1 MIQLPVLTRQWLSC
15 QLLQG
20 SLQPTINLE
29 LPLIPETMPLFKMI
43 GLLCNKFKGG
53 KDKVMMVLA
62 IRVMLLV
69 LWETIHEGRQGLLNA
84 IIVKVND
91 TWLGNALS
99 LRGQGMLHGS
109 RIRKCSQAAQTTIPN
124 NAAFQT
130 EDLDAY
136 DFECDDVS
144 NAKSV
149 SMASLSNYCS
159 NVISNVPHSESYHN
173 DMGNQNLL
181 DEITEVQTVFNQME
195 VAVQQCSVDKQYV
208 LLTVMNSIIVYG
220 DSMNLEM
227 QRSQSYDKCLDLDAE
242 LLKKQNAYNELLKS
256 YSQLKKHCISLELTT
271 QLNQEIFQKD
281 KSCDSQNALEIPE
294 YFENNNL
301 KVQLQ
306 AKDTTIRKL
315 KEHIKSMREND
326 KEDKV
331 KQYMNEIE
339 TIKIELEHS
348 VAKLLSENEL
358 LHKEIKHLK
367 NIYKDQFDSIKKI
380 CALSKEHCK
389 YVLDNA
395 TTITN
400 ATTIASRMFK
410 LDLEPLSTKLLNNR
424 EAHIHYLKKT
434 KEHVDILRGIVEQA
448 KAKQPLDSALD
459 FACKHV
465 TRIQEL
471 LVYVRDTCLAV
482 NKSSEKLVA
491 VTPMNKVKKV
501 RFSEPVTSSSN
512 IHKQIESSKTPDS
525 NTHVLPST

>member
-181 DEITEVQTVFNQME
+181 DEITEVQTVFNQIE
-195 VAVQQCSVDKQYV
+195 VAVQQCSVDKQCFKIHKKELFLDNDRLLHQIISQDV
-208 LLTVMNSIIVYG
+208 LLTVMNSITVYG

-227 QRSQSYDKCLDLDAE
+227 QRSESCDKCLDLDAE
-242 LLKKQNAYNELLKS
+242 LLKKQNAYNELLK
-256 YSQLKKHCISLELTT
+256 K
-271 QLNQEIFQKD
+271 
-281 KSCDSQNALEIPE
+281 

-326 KEDKV
+326 KEDKF
-331 KQYMNEIE
+331 KQYMDEIE
-339 TIKIELEHS
+339 TINIELEHS
-348 VAKLLSENEL
+348 
-358 LHKEIKHLK
+358 
-367 NIYKDQFDSIKKI
+367 
-380 CALSKEHCK
+380 K